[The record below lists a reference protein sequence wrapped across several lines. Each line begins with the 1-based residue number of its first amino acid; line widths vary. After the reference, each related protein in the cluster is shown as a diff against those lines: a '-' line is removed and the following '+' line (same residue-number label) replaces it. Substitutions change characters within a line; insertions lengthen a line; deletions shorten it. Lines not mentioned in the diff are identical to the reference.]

1 MINQILIVQ
10 VILDHYHE
18 KLDHLFD
25 YMVPRQ
31 FQSHI
36 TAGMRVLVPFGKSN
50 RMLEAFVMETAEI
63 QETTHPLKEIH
74 QILDEQ
80 PVLSA
85 EQLQMVRWMTKA
97 YFCRSIEAI
106 RCFVPSHRAGQK
118 KKTMVQLAG
127 SPSDGL
133 TQAQGLT
140 GAPVQQRILCCLADS
155 PKMPLK
161 KLMDTAGAGRSSVM
175 ALAKKGY
182 VIIQE
187 ESDRRDPLATL
198 QRIDYPEPTLSQEQ
212 ALVIEDIH
220 RHWKHK
226 PSQEVLLHGITGSGK
241 TEVYMQLIKETLSN
255 NRDSIMLV
263 PEISLTPQMVQRF
276 RGRFGDQV
284 AVLHS
289 HLSEGERLDEWH
301 RIRSGEARIIIG
313 PRSAIFAPCRDLGM
327 IIIDEEHEST
337 YKSEQSPRYHA
348 HEIAL
353 LRSRLE
359 KAQLVLGSATPS
371 VEVYHRAL
379 HHEMKLVQLKERATG
394 GFLPEV
400 TIVDLRD
407 EVRHGNCTLF
417 SKPLVDSLR
426 DCLGQGHQA
435 ILLLNRRAFATY
447 VNCLHC
453 GHVIQCEH
461 CDITMKWHKKE
472 KVLKCHYCG
481 TQHATPEHCPEC
493 ERPLAY
499 QGAGTQRAEETLKS
513 LFPENTIMRMDQDAT
528 RLKGSHQA
536 ILEQFATKSVDILIG
551 TQMIAKGLD
560 FPNVTLVGILL
571 ADTSLNLPD
580 FRASERT
587 FQLITQVAGRAG
599 RGAAAGKVVLQT
611 YQPEHYAVDLAAHQ
625 DYERFYHL
633 EIQLRSQFHYPP
645 FTRLMQV
652 TFTGPDERQVGETAV
667 KIARGMA
674 YMLEEHHYSSIKD
687 IVLEPGPAL
696 VNKVENRY
704 RYTLLLKTAG
714 VSFSFLKKMVKYLLV
729 DKKEQQIPA
738 EMTVVIDPDPR
749 FIQ

>member
-1 MINQILIVQ
+1 MINQILIAQ

-31 FQSHI
+31 FQSQI
-36 TAGMRVLVPFGKSN
+36 TAGMRVLVPFGRSN
-50 RMLEAFVMETAEI
+50 RMLEAFVMKTSRM

-74 QILDEQ
+74 QVLDEE
-80 PVLSA
+80 PVVSA
-85 EQLQMVRWMTKA
+85 QQLKMVKWMTKA

-106 RCFVPSHRAGQK
+106 RCFVPSHRATQK
-118 KKTMVQLAG
+118 KKTVVQLTG
-127 SPSDGL
+127 SPDDGL
-133 TQAQGLT
+133 TQAQALT
-140 GAPVQQRILCCLADS
+140 GAAVQQRILCCLADE

-161 KLMDTAGAGRSSVM
+161 TLLEMTGAARPSVM

-187 ESDRRDPLATL
+187 ESDRRDPFAALPI
-198 QRIDYPEPTLSQEQ
+198 IDYPEPILNQDQ
-212 ALVIEDIH
+212 ALLIKAIR
-220 RHWKHK
+220 RHWKDNPH
-226 PSQEVLLHGITGSGK
+226 QEVLLHGITGSGK
-241 TEVYMQLIKETLSN
+241 TEIYMQLIKETLSN

-276 RGRFGDQV
+276 RGRFGDRV

-289 HLSEGERLDEWH
+289 HLSEGERLDEWY

-371 VEVYHRAL
+371 VEVYHSAL
-379 HHEMKLVQLKERATG
+379 HDEMKLVQLKERATG

-407 EVRHGNCTLF
+407 EVRQGNRTLF
-417 SKPLVDSLR
+417 SKKLVDSLR

-447 VNCLHC
+447 VNCMHC

-481 TQHATPEHCPEC
+481 AQHATPDHCPEC
-493 ERPLAY
+493 EQPLAY

-528 RLKGSHQA
+528 RQKGAHQA
-536 ILEQFATKSVDILIG
+536 ILEQFASKRVDILIG

-599 RGAAAGKVVLQT
+599 RGTAAGKVILQT
-611 YQPEHYAVDLAAHQ
+611 YQPEHYAVALAAHQ
-625 DYERFYHL
+625 DYERFYHQ
-633 EIQLRSQFHYPP
+633 EIQLRSQFRYPP
-645 FTRLMQV
+645 FTRLLQIM
-652 TFTGPDERQVGETAV
+652 FSGPDERQVHGTAL
-667 KIARGMA
+667 KIASGMA
-674 YMLEEHHYSSIKD
+674 YMLKEHHYSSIKD

-696 VNKVENRY
+696 LNRVENRY
-704 RYTLLLKTAG
+704 RYTLLLKTVG

-729 DKKEQQIPA
+729 DKKDQQIPS